1 IIDQYPGTNSAD
13 SQGATPGVP
22 PNAWLPMDTP
32 LNPVTWTVDGGVRKV
47 TGRDVFNVETQLGYT
62 YGPGSLDELTDTAPV
77 RFEAAAAYEPK
88 LHVTGIDRGS
98 IRGSFLIVASAEV
111 DGETKV
117 IGSEGVLSR
126 WHVGGCANC
135 QTHLMAGASFPLQGL
150 DPDRLSPDA

>member
-22 PNAWLPMDTP
+22 PNAWLSMDTP
-32 LNPVTWTVDGGVRKV
+32 LNPFTWTVDGGVRKV

-77 RFEAAAAYEPK
+77 LFEAAAAYEPK

-98 IRGSFLIVASAEV
+98 IRGSFLIVAPAAV
-111 DGETKV
+111 AGETQG
-117 IGSEGVLSR
+117 IGLAGGVR
-126 WHVGGCANC
+126 
-135 QTHLMAGASFPLQGL
+135 
-150 DPDRLSPDA
+150 RL